1 MQVLEYNC
9 EHYIHCHHKIWDGLA
24 KRFRGVCD
32 EEVTILNVW
41 IDKVSSEIAL
51 SVQRQYSIALRG
63 CSAMSRQLEAP
74 LVH

>member
-1 MQVLEYNC
+1 M
-9 EHYIHCHHKIWDGLA
+9 
-24 KRFRGVCD
+24 RRR
-32 EEVTILNVW
+32 VTILNVW

-74 LVH
+74 LVHREPGCVSPPTAFEMYHG